1 MKGLFEPAT
10 SYVRDQDVNKE
21 TNKIQITEQNF
32 QKFPGLPEFPFYFGK
47 TALQSNGSY

>member
-32 QKFPGLPEFPFYFGK
+32 KLISIHASVIYQIPEIP
-47 TALQSNGSY
+47 